1 MEKKISPINKKLI
14 KQKIEEHEKNQFM
27 KDECIQFSTIM
38 SEFITDTISLRAA
51 RFLYSI
57 CEITKPTSILD
68 VGSGFSSY
76 VFRKFKQTNDVEVY
90 SLSNNEDR
98 RIKSTRFSES
108 CDVPFENFLRW
119 DDIYNLKKPFDII
132 FLDMGDAEK
141 REGVLKVLIK
151 NNINENTIF
160 ILDDMHV
167 KELSEFTT
175 RNFNDNTK
183 HTRFGVKE
191 LTEDEYGR
199 FLGVYTAPKTPL
211 LSIMT
216 RVHPKRQN
224 MFSICKESLTHQ
236 TSQNF
241 EQVLVVD
248 ESKEGQGRAYA
259 NKAFEINKNKY
270 TINGKYVMVLDDDD
284 KLINNNLIEDL
295 EKIIDTEKSDMVIWR
310 GHVDGLGN
318 LPPDNLWMK
327 EPMCGK
333 IASFCFA
340 IKKQLWDE
348 HISEFTKD
356 MKVGD
361 YIFIKSIFKNSQ
373 KVSWLDNV
381 YADTQRV
388 SQGSAE

>member
-1 MEKKISPINKKLI
+1 MDKKLI
-14 KQKIEEHEKNQFM
+14 KQKMDELEENEFM
-27 KDECIQFSTIM
+27 KDEWIQFSTIM
-38 SEFITDTISLRAA
+38 NEFISDSISLRAA

-57 CEITKPTSILD
+57 CQISKPTSILD

-90 SLSNNEDR
+90 SLANNEEQ

-108 CDVPFENFLRW
+108 CNISFENFIKW
-119 DDIYNLKKPFDII
+119 KDVYNLKKPFDIV

-160 ILDDMHV
+160 ILNDMHI
-167 KELSEFTT
+167 KELGEFTN

-191 LTEDEYGR
+191 LTVDEYGR
-199 FLGVYTAPKTPL
+199 FLGLYTAPKTPL

-216 RVHPKRQN
+216 RVHPKRKN
-224 MFSICKESLTHQ
+224 MFDICKESLMHQ
-236 TSQNF
+236 TSDNF

-248 ESKEGQGRAYA
+248 ESENGQGRAYA
-259 NKAFEINKNKY
+259 NKAFNINKGKY
-270 TINGKYVMVLDDDD
+270 TINGQYVMILDDDD
-284 KLINNNLIEDL
+284 KLINNTLIEDL
-295 EKIIDTEKSDMVIWR
+295 EKIIDAEKSDMVIWR

-327 EPMCGK
+327 EPLCGK

-348 HISEFTKD
+348 HISEFEKD
-356 MKVGD
+356 IRVGD
-361 YIFIKSIFKNSQ
+361 YIFIKSIFKNSR